1 MMIWSGPSLPYPAVL
16 SLASA
21 LAADPE
27 AEVELHL
34 LGDTQRTPEL
44 LRLASDPRCSI
55 HQIDLATL
63 LTPPVRRLFDAIPA
77 GAHAARSNVL
87 RVALLHRRGGVY
99 LDLDTFVLR
108 PLHDLAPGA
117 FAGLERVWQYDRDRV
132 EGRLRMRHWPATAG
146 WGVAWAVK
154 RADAKVLRGR
164 ARLADRLRFVDGLF
178 HTEQMNNAVIGAPA
192 GSDLTAAMLERAVRC
207 NPTVRYALGPALL
220 HDTLAAQPRL
230 ATILPPEVFYA
241 IPPGESHRFFEDRTL
256 QLGPSAAVV
265 HYVNSNHRALLASIR
280 PCDERFGR
288 PEVFWQ
294 LAQAAERH
302 LLSTTNRLR
311 VAS

>member
-21 LAADPE
+21 LAADPD

-34 LGDTQRTPEL
+34 LGDSQPTPEL
-44 LRLASDPRCSI
+44 TQLATDPRCSV
-55 HQIDLATL
+55 HHIDLDRL
-63 LTPPVRRLFDAIPA
+63 LTAPVRRLFDAIPP

-99 LDLDTFVLR
+99 LDLDTFLLR
-108 PLHDLAPGA
+108 PLHGLAPGA
-117 FAGLERVWQYDRDRV
+117 FAGLERVWLHDRDRV
-132 EGRLRMRHWPATAG
+132 EGRLLVRHWPATAG
-146 WGVAWAVK
+146 WGVAWAAK
-154 RADAKVLRGR
+154 RADSSLFHGRG
-164 ARLADRLRFVDGLF
+164 RLADRLRFIDGLF

-207 NPTVRYALGPALL
+207 DPTVRYALGPALL
-220 HDTLAAQPRL
+220 HDTLATNPRL
-230 ATILPPEVFYA
+230 ATVLPPEVFYE
-241 IPPGESHRFFEDRTL
+241 ISPGESHRFFQDRTL
-256 QLGPSAAVV
+256 RLGDSAAVV

-280 PCDERFGR
+280 PGDDRFHR
-288 PEVFWQ
+288 PEVFWR
-294 LAQAAERH
+294 LARAAEGHLQAA
-302 LLSTTNRLR
+302 TNRVQ